1 MKKLLIIS
9 CLLLIS
15 SFAFSQSF
23 EGKLTYLFKNTEQM
37 MDTNMVFI
45 RGDSIRIDLVK
56 RLNVST
62 YLYFVKQ
69 NVYHAYSKRD
79 QTYSSYPIIQ
89 PDAPKEVLVFDLKE
103 NKDSITLFYHEKS
116 LNLNL
121 NIETTTKAIL
131 KLHPKLPVPFFK
143 GTYVE
148 PYVLNGSGYIA
159 QQINIDLYFD
169 VMNAQRSNQRWL
181 IQVDYT
187 KPDIELFE
195 LKQK

>member
-1 MKKLLIIS
+1 MKKLLIIFF
-9 CLLLIS
+9 LLLHQ

-23 EGKLTYLFKNTEQM
+23 EGKLTYLFKNIEQQL
-37 MDTNMVFI
+37 DTNVVFI
-45 RGDSIRIDLVK
+45 RGDSIRIELPK
-56 RLNVST
+56 RHNASS

-69 NVYHAYSKRD
+69 NLYHAYSKRD
-79 QTYSSYPIIQ
+79 QAYSSYPIIQ
-89 PDAPKEVLVFDLKE
+89 PDAPREVLVYDLRE
-103 NKDSITLFYHEKS
+103 NNDSITLSYHEKS
-116 LNLNL
+116 LNLSL

-131 KLHPKLPVPFFK
+131 KLHPELRVPFFK

-159 QQINIDLYFD
+159 QQINIDLHFD
-169 VMNAQRSNQRWL
+169 VMDAKRSNQRWL
-181 IQVDYT
+181 IDVNYT